1 MTLECFQSSFTWD
14 VLALLGPWQT
24 SEIQMCFKHLTLPGG
39 VCLSTPLVSAAATE
53 WHWGSSRAES
63 HPSPPVYGVELW
75 LAALSPR
82 VLLTIQQCHPSNL
95 TVNGCR
101 VQKQPPCALL
111 SSIFQ
116 ANGIRTPCTRF
127 YGRAG
132 ELLGSLDT
140 TLQSQP
146 SSAVYSR
153 EVC

>member
-1 MTLECFQSSFTWD
+1 MILQCFQFSFTWD
-14 VLALLGPWQT
+14 IPALLGPWQT
-24 SEIQMCFKHLTLPGG
+24 SEIQTCFKHLTLPLEA
-39 VCLSTPLVSAAATE
+39 VCLLLWCLQQSRSGTGEQQSRIQPLP
-53 WHWGSSRAES
+53 SSLQCR
-63 HPSPPVYGVELW
+63 G
-75 LAALSPR
+75 LAVLCLR

-95 TVNGCR
+95 TLNGCR

-127 YGRAG
+127 CGRAD
-132 ELLGSLDT
+132 ELLGPLDT